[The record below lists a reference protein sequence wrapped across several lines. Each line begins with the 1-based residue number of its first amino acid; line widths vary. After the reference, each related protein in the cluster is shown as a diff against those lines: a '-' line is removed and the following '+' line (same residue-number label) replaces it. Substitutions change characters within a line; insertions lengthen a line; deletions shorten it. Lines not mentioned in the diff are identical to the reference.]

1 MFRFAVGLI
10 LGIIVG
16 VFVFGKNFQ
25 SAGQAMSA
33 CREHRK
39 LVYDVQPNE
48 VRALWLEDQFL
59 YDCMIEK
66 GFHYHPV
73 LRPLYSTP
81 LGPSGDA
88 TDRDPPALDTN
99 GKQLMLDTCVKEPF
113 KWGCQTEAINYRP
126 WWQPLLN

>member
-16 VFVFGKNFQ
+16 VFVFGRNFQ
-25 SAGQAMSA
+25 SAGQAMAA
-33 CREHRK
+33 CREHQK
-39 LVYDVQPNE
+39 LVYDEQEP
-48 VRALWLEDQFL
+48 RLQDHLL
-59 YDCMIEK
+59 YDCMVEK

-73 LRPLYSTP
+73 LIPLYSTS
-81 LGPSGDA
+81 LGPSSTA

-99 GKQLMLDTCVKEPF
+99 GKQLMVDTCVKEPF
-113 KWGCQTEAINYRP
+113 TWGCRRDAINYRP